1 MPLITWGPKY
11 ETGLNII
18 DEQHRGLVDLI
29 NELNEA
35 LVEERGKEVMDRVFD
50 ELFNYVHVHFNDEE
64 NLMKLHEYDDFAE
77 HSRQHD
83 IFTSQM
89 DMFRESFQDGS
100 KVVSD
105 EVLEFLRNWLITHIT
120 STDRG
125 YISLFKEAGV
135 K

>member
-1 MPLITWGPKY
+1 MALITWGPKY

-35 LVEERGKEVMDRVFD
+35 LVGERGMEIMSRIFD
-50 ELFNYVHVHFNDEE
+50 ELFNYIHVHFHDEE
-64 NLMKLHEYDDFAE
+64 NLMKLHEYEDFSE

-89 DMFRESFQDGS
+89 DMFREAFQDGS
-100 KVVSD
+100 KVVSS
-105 EVLEFLRNWLITHIT
+105 EVLEYLRSWLLTHIT